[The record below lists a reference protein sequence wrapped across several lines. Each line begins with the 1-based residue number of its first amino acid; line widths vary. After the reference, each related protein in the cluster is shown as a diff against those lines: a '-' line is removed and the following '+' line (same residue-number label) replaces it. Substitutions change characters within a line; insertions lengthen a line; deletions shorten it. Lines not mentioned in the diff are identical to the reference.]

1 MAGEFSYLSTDANDM
16 SAASFAY
23 YSCGA
28 AGLAY
33 KTCKAKNLDL
43 ASQDSEPLLRYMDS
57 LIGDHYPDPDSRPL
71 PIKADGKQI
80 FRWLEEGDPVAERIY
95 TEFISSLRQV
105 IHNIQ
110 ITVGPDLIALGGGLS
125 LTPRLLPDLQQS
137 LDRYYQETKLDPVL
151 QASIVRCHYQ
161 SEGNVLGAM
170 ANFLA
175 THPEMNEAT

>member
-57 LIGDHYPDPDSRPL
+57 LIGDHYPDPDSKPL

-125 LTPRLLPDLQQS
+125 LTPGSSPTSNKAWIATTKKQS
-137 LDRYYQETKLDPVL
+137 WTRSSKP
-151 QASIVRCHYQ
+151 ASCVATTSQRATSWVRWRT
-161 SEGNVLGAM
+161 S
-170 ANFLA
+170 
-175 THPEMNEAT
+175 